1 MTGVKAQRAAHEDAA
16 QSMISNRLS
25 RWTLLFFACALV
37 DFVAAQGLILAGV
50 TWPLQPLW
58 APGTLVAVHLL
69 AVGWLLLLILGALFQ
84 FVPVITSRPLASQR
98 LSLATL
104 AAVQTGLLA
113 MVGGF
118 LGVTGEVPVL
128 APALPAGAA
137 TVLLGVLIAC
147 VNVGKPLLRTRPLP
161 LPGRMVLSGL
171 GFLLLTVT
179 LGLSFALAL
188 AVPVLTPHLAPLL
201 AGVSDHALAG
211 IGGGFTLA
219 AMGVS
224 YKLLPMFMLAP
235 EERGIPGECVHVA
248 GTAGFA
254 LALAAGA
261 ARIWFPAGWLELAE
275 MTGDAA
281 IALSILIYLADVMRI
296 YLTRK
301 RRVLEL
307 HNEAAV
313 GAFAS
318 LGLATVLAL
327 VYVGTARLS
336 ADAPMIVF
344 LAFFGWLS
352 GLGLTQ
358 LYKIVPFLTWL
369 SRYGNTL
376 GRGAVPPRVQDL
388 VKESHG
394 YSWLIAYFVGVLL
407 AAVAVSF
414 GRVDAFRVCLGL
426 ATLATLGLSVEYWR
440 AWRAHYVG
448 SRRSV
453 AVAPPFLHDQRG

>member
-1 MTGVKAQRAAHEDAA
+1 
-16 QSMISNRLS
+16 MISNRLS

-50 TWPLQPLW
+50 TWPLRPLW
-58 APGTLVAVHLL
+58 APGTLIAVHLL

-84 FVPVITSRPLASQR
+84 FVPVITSRPLVSQR

-118 LGVTGEVPVL
+118 LGVTGEVPAL
-128 APALPAGAA
+128 APALPAGGA

-147 VNVGKPLLRTRPLP
+147 LNVGKPLLRTRPLP
-161 LPGRMVLSGL
+161 LPGRLVLSGL

-188 AVPVLTPHLAPLL
+188 AVPAFTPHLAPLL
-201 AGVSDHALAG
+201 AGVGDHVLAG
-211 IGGGFTLA
+211 IGGWFTLTA
-219 AMGVS
+219 IGVS

-235 EERGIPGECVHVA
+235 EERGIPGDCVHIA

-254 LALAAGA
+254 LALAAGL
-261 ARIWFPAGWLELAE
+261 ARIWLPTRMLALAQ
-275 MTGDAA
+275 MTGYAA
-281 IALSILIYLADVMRI
+281 IALAILIYLGDVARI

-301 RRVLEL
+301 RRALEL
-307 HNEAAV
+307 HNKAAV

-318 LGLATVLAL
+318 LGLATLLAL
-327 VYVGTARLS
+327 GYLGTARLS
-336 ADAPMIVF
+336 ADAPMVAF

-394 YSWLIAYFVGVLL
+394 YPWLVAYFVGVLM
-407 AAVAVSF
+407 AAVAILL
-414 GRVDAFRVCLGL
+414 GRADAFRFCLGL
-426 ATLATLGLSVEYWR
+426 ATLATLGLSLEYWR

-448 SRRSV
+448 SRTPV
-453 AVAPPFLHDQRG
+453 AVASRFLHDQRG